1 MAQAR
6 SHPLSFDEF
15 LAWKPENEKYELYNG
30 AIVKMPN
37 PRGKHSEIAGFIV
50 AELNFALRSQQ
61 LPWFIPKECTVKSG
75 DQSGYVPD
83 VIILDKQA
91 VENNEPR
98 WPKESVITQGHS
110 IKLIIEVVSTNWRDD
125 YGHKLIDYEALGI
138 QEYWIVDYLGL
149 GGTRYIGSPKQPTLT
164 VCQLINAEYTLIQF
178 KDQDPIQSRSFP
190 NLTLTAQQVFQA
202 ST

>member
-37 PRGKHSEIAGFIV
+37 PKGKHSEIAGFIV

-75 DQSGYVPD
+75 DQSGYAPD

-125 YGHKLIDYEALGI
+125 YGHKLTDYEALGI

-178 KDQDPIQSRSFP
+178 KEQEPIQSRSFP
-190 NLTLTAQQVFQA
+190 HLTLTAQQVFQA
-202 ST
+202 RP